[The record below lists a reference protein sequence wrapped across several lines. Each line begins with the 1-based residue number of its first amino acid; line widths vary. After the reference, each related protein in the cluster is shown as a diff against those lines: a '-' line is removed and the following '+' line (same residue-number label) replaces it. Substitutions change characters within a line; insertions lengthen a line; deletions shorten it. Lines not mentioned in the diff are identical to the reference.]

1 MAFLPIPIT
10 VLVIILKAAQDK
22 GTSHPSPIVVDEDP
36 EEREREGSR
45 GARTEKGA
53 ALSRIKGEPATGF
66 GPTPV
71 SEREILLTAFF
82 IIVPSL
88 LMTWEQ
94 GIRTAQVIY
103 RPIPGQPQPW
113 VSLSMFPLHL
123 LYRLLTAPS
132 STCPRRPFGCQFL
145 QSSGLRSLFLALR
158 SFLADLA
165 T

>member
-22 GTSHPSPIVVDEDP
+22 GIAHPSPVVVDEDP

-45 GARTEKGA
+45 GARTEKGT

-94 GIRTAQVIY
+94 GVRTAQAIY
-103 RPIPGQPQPW
+103 HPVPGQPQPW
-113 VSLSMFPLHL
+113 VSPSMSPLHR
-123 LYRLLTAPS
+123 LYCLLTASS
-132 STCPRRPFGCQFL
+132 STCLRRPFGFQYSR
-145 QSSGLRSLFLALR
+145 SSGLQSLFLALQF
-158 SFLADLA
+158 FLADLA